1 MEIKVEGQKEKQ
13 KITLI
18 AVLLAGSCF
27 LTYYFHQFLQ
37 TGTVFTHFFYIP
49 IILASLRW
57 KRKGVAVALFLALFL
72 LFSGT
77 ILREYVLT
85 ANDYLRT
92 CMFVAIGVAVAL
104 LSERI
109 AKTQEK
115 TAHLN
120 KVLYAIRNVNQLIT
134 KEKDRDRLLKGACDN
149 LTQTRGYYNAWIALL
164 DEHRDVVTTAESGLG
179 KDFLPMA
186 DLLKGGTLTDC
197 GKKALRQSEVVVT
210 KDPLSTCT
218 DCPLSDQY
226 RDREAMTIRLE
237 HEGKIYGIASASTP
251 IDFLSDEEE
260 QSLFQEVAIDIAFA
274 LHNIELEEKHKYAEE
289 ALQKSEEKYRSLIND
304 VLESSAV
311 GIFILDSDF
320 RVAWV
325 NRALE
330 DYFDVKRDDIIG
342 KDKRQLIR
350 ERIKDIFENPDSFA
364 HTVFT
369 TYDDNT
375 YVERFECHVLP
386 DGTRE
391 ERWLEHQSQPIQSGL
406 YTGGRIE
413 HYYDITA
420 RKQAEEN
427 LHQSEEKYRS
437 LFEDSKDAIYI
448 TSREGKFLDVNRALL
463 ELFEY
468 SREEMIDKLN
478 VEEIY
483 VYPGDRDT
491 FQKEIEKNGLVR
503 DYEITFC
510 KKNGTEMHCL
520 LTSTVRRSNEGSILG
535 YQGIIRDITARKQ
548 AEKKLT
554 ASLKE
559 KEVLLKEVH
568 HRVKNN
574 LQVISSLLSLQSQ
587 HIKDKESLE
596 MFQESQSRIRAMALI
611 HEKLYQSEDMA
622 RIDIAAYIQDLT
634 AFLFSTYTVS
644 NEIKVNIAVTDIFLI
659 ITTAIPCGL
668 IINELVTNALK
679 HAFPHQQDGTIT
691 VSMTPS
697 NTDSLILTVSDT
709 GIGFPEGIDFRNTT
723 TLGMQLVISLVEQLD
738 GTITL
743 DRSEG
748 TRFRIEFRKQE

>member
-1 MEIKVEGQKEKQ
+1 MEIKVEGQQEKQ

-37 TGTVFTHFFYIP
+37 TGTVFTHLFYIP
-49 IILASLRW
+49 IILASLWW

-72 LFSGT
+72 LFSDT

-85 ANDYLRT
+85 ANDYLRA
-92 CMFVAIGVAVAL
+92 CMFVTIGVAVAL

-149 LTQTRGYYNAWIALL
+149 LTQTRGYYSAWIALL
-164 DEHRDVVTTAESGLG
+164 DENRDVVTTAESGLG

-186 DLLKGGTLTDC
+186 NLLKGGTLTDC
-197 GKKALRQSEVVVT
+197 GKKALGQTEVVVT
-210 KDPLSTCT
+210 KDPLSTCI
-218 DCPLSDQY
+218 DCPLLDQY
-226 RDREAMTIRLE
+226 RGRGAMTIRLE
-237 HEGKIYGIASASTP
+237 HEGKIYGIASASTL

-274 LHNIELEEKHKYAEE
+274 LHNIELEEKHKHAEE
-289 ALQKSEEKYRSLIND
+289 ALQKSEEKYRSLTDD
-304 VLESSAV
+304 VLDSSSV

-320 RVAWV
+320 GVVWV

-375 YVERFECHVLP
+375 YIERFECHVLP
-386 DGTRE
+386 YGTRK

-406 YTGGRIE
+406 YAGGRIE
-413 HYYDITA
+413 HYYDITT
-420 RKQAEEN
+420 RKQA
-427 LHQSEEKYRS
+427 Q
-437 LFEDSKDAIYI
+437 D
-448 TSREGKFLDVNRALL
+448 
-463 ELFEY
+463 
-468 SREEMIDKLN
+468 
-478 VEEIY
+478 
-483 VYPGDRDT
+483 
-491 FQKEIEKNGLVR
+491 
-503 DYEITFC
+503 
-510 KKNGTEMHCL
+510 
-520 LTSTVRRSNEGSILG
+520 
-535 YQGIIRDITARKQ
+535 
-548 AEKKLT
+548 KLT

-574 LQVISSLLSLQSQ
+574 MQVISSMLSLQSQ
-587 HIKDKESLE
+587 HITDKASLE
-596 MFQESQSRIRAMALI
+596 MFQESQNRIRSMALI
-611 HEKLYQSEDMA
+611 HEKLYTSEDLA
-622 RIDIAAYIQDLT
+622 HIDIASYIHSLT
-634 AFLFSTYTVS
+634 HQLITTYHTLAS
-644 NEIKVNIAVTDIFLI
+644 RVNMDIAITDIFLT

-679 HAFPHQQDGTIT
+679 HAFPHQQKGTIT
-691 VSMTPS
+691 ISMTPS
-697 NTDSLILTVSDT
+697 NKDSLILTVSDT
-709 GIGFPEGIDFRNTT
+709 GVGFPEGIDFRNTT
-723 TLGMQLVISLVEQLD
+723 TLGMQLVTSLVEQLD

-748 TRFRIEFRKQE
+748 TTFTITFRGGVEYKRKNIEHGKSTDTDR